1 MLDSSPFFKMI
12 ELDEVNST
20 NSFLAGYRPLQ
31 PTDITLVTAE
41 YQTAGRGQTGNSWE
55 SERSQ
60 NLLFSLLLH
69 PNSLP
74 AAQMFV
80 LSEAIAL
87 SIRDALITFLDDKSS
102 DNRPSTP
109 EVTVKWPN
117 DIYVGDCK
125 IGGILIENTLR
136 GQYID
141 RCIIGCGVNINQATF
156 HSDAPNPISLRQL
169 LGHDVERRFV
179 LEAII
184 DNFNRHYSS
193 LQSSDS
199 THSSDSTVAAAAIH
213 SAYLAALYRR
223 QGLHPYRLPS
233 SPTPFLAEIADVQP
247 TGHLILRDP
256 SGTLHRFAFKEVSFD
271 YSND

>member
-1 MLDSSPFFKMI
+1 MLDASPFFQMI

-20 NSFLAGYRPLQ
+20 NSYLAGYRPPR

-69 PNSLP
+69 PHSLP

-87 SIRDALITFLDDKSS
+87 AIRGAIISFLNAKSVR
-102 DNRPSTP
+102 NRPSALDI
-109 EVTVKWPN
+109 TVKWPN
-117 DIYVGDCK
+117 DIYVNDCK

-156 HSDAPNPISLRQL
+156 HSDAPNPVSLRQL

-184 DNFNRHYSS
+184 DNFNHHYSS
-193 LQSSDS
+193 LQSSEA
-199 THSSDSTVAAAAIH
+199 TTAATEIH

-233 SPTPFLAEIADVQP
+233 SPTPFLAEIADVQSS
-247 TGHLILRDP
+247 GHLILRDP
-256 SGTLHRFAFKEVSFD
+256 SGALHRFAFKEVSFD
-271 YSND
+271 L

>member
-1 MLDSSPFFKMI
+1 MLDASPFFQMI

-20 NSFLAGYRPLQ
+20 NSYLAGYRPPR

-69 PNSLP
+69 PHSLP

-87 SIRDALITFLDDKSS
+87 AIRGAIISFLNDKSVR
-102 DNRPSTP
+102 NRPSALD
-109 EVTVKWPN
+109 VTVKWPN
-117 DIYVGDCK
+117 DIYVNDCK

-156 HSDAPNPISLRQL
+156 HSDAPNPVSLRQL

-184 DNFNRHYSS
+184 DNFNHHYSS
-193 LQSSDS
+193 LQSTDS
-199 THSSDSTVAAAAIH
+199 THSSDPTRAAAAIH
-213 SAYLAALYRR
+213 STYLATLYRR

-233 SPTPFLAEIADVQP
+233 SPTPFFAEIADVQP
-247 TGHLILRDP
+247 SGHLILRDS

-271 YSND
+271 L

>member
-1 MLDSSPFFKMI
+1 MLDASPFFQMI

-20 NSFLAGYRPLQ
+20 NSYLAGYRPPR

-69 PNSLP
+69 PHSLP

-87 SIRDALITFLDDKSS
+87 AIRGAIISFLNDKSVR
-102 DNRPSTP
+102 NRPSAL

-117 DIYVGDCK
+117 DIYVNDCK

-156 HSDAPNPISLRQL
+156 HSDAPNPVSLRQL

-184 DNFNRHYSS
+184 DNFNHHYSS
-193 LQSSDS
+193 LQSSEA
-199 THSSDSTVAAAAIH
+199 TTAATEIH

-233 SPTPFLAEIADVQP
+233 SPTPFLAEIADVQSS
-247 TGHLILRDP
+247 GHLILRDP
-256 SGTLHRFAFKEVSFD
+256 SGALHRFAFKEVSFD
-271 YSND
+271 YSED

>member
-1 MLDSSPFFKMI
+1 MLDSSPFFQMI

-20 NSFLAGYRPLQ
+20 NSYLAGYRPIR
-31 PTDITLVTAE
+31 PSDITLVTAE

-69 PNSLP
+69 PHSLT

-87 SIRDALITFLDDKSS
+87 SIHEAVVSFLNDKIV
-102 DNRPSTP
+102 DNRPSSLA
-109 EVTVKWPN
+109 VTVKWPN
-117 DIYVGDCK
+117 DIYVGDRK
-125 IGGILIENTLR
+125 IGGILIENTLC
-136 GQYID
+136 GQNVD
-141 RCIIGCGVNINQATF
+141 RSIIGCGVNINQATF
-156 HSDAPNPISLRQL
+156 HSDAPNPVSLRQL
-169 LGHDVERRFV
+169 LDHDIERRFV

-184 DNFNRHYSS
+184 DNFNHHYSA
-193 LQSSDS
+193 LQSSD
-199 THSSDSTVAAAAIH
+199 TTAAATAIH

-247 TGHLILRDP
+247 SGHLILREP
-256 SGTLHRFAFKEVSFD
+256 SGALHCFAFKEVSFD
-271 YSND
+271 FSED